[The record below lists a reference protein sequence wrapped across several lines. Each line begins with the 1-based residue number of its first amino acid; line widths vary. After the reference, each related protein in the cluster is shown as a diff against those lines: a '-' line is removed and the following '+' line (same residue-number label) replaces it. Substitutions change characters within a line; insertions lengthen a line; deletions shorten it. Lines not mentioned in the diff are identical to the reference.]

1 MRGGSVEDLRLA
13 DLDTA
18 RHERLQHGQ
27 ELLAIMDFER
37 DNRRGSVTLR
47 VDRIRPEIG
56 LREHALYDHFC
67 SHPRH
72 VPRALT
78 AKHSRR
84 RGATHRWIG
93 VHSAADI
100 WGRIGATS
108 RGSSAIRCPCAFV
121 ALRFTMWHRS
131 QMTTSPVLRSVDAIT
146 IPVPRLDDGLAFYR
160 DRLGHRLLWRNDT
173 VGQAGLALP
182 DCSVEVVLATRQ
194 QMEANWLVDSL
205 DTAIRDLLASGARVA
220 SEPSTIPVGRVAV
233 VIDPFGNP
241 LVLVELTG
249 RYDTATD
256 TGAHT
261 D

>member
-1 MRGGSVEDLRLA
+1 
-13 DLDTA
+13 
-18 RHERLQHGQ
+18 
-27 ELLAIMDFER
+27 
-37 DNRRGSVTLR
+37 
-47 VDRIRPEIG
+47 
-56 LREHALYDHFC
+56 
-67 SHPRH
+67 
-72 VPRALT
+72 
-78 AKHSRR
+78 
-84 RGATHRWIG
+84 
-93 VHSAADI
+93 
-100 WGRIGATS
+100 
-108 RGSSAIRCPCAFV
+108 
-121 ALRFTMWHRS
+121 
-131 QMTTSPVLRSVDAIT
+131 MTTSPVLRSVDAIT
-146 IPVPRLDDGLAFYR
+146 IPVPGLDEGLAFYR

-182 DCSVEVVLATRQ
+182 DCSVEVVLTTRQ